1 MRRGISSA
9 PDKVIIAGVGGSLDK
24 NAVLTALS
32 DRLTPHFT
40 TATYIQII
48 TPPPC
53 ITQTSNV
60 CLSEPPAGSIYSTPN
75 GATNGAGQR
84 PTLGRPP
91 AKRRLA
97 LDESDH
103 QYPIEGARTPRGKA
117 GGASGP
123 GLKSPK
129 TPKSPAEKTRYDTSL
144 GLLTKK
150 FVELLGQSSDGVI
163 DLNQAAE
170 VLKVQKR
177 RLYDITNVLEGVHL
191 IKKKSKNNI
200 QWMGCNLSEDG
211 GMLTSSQSLSSEL
224 SDLGQEE
231 RRLDE
236 LIQSCTL
243 DVQQMTEASHSHK
256 FAYVTYQDIRQLRNL
271 KDQTVIVVKAP
282 SETKLEVPDPQEGLS
297 VLLTSTK
304 GPIEVF
310 LCPEENNAS
319 SPVKNGS
326 PDVQGNSSPFLKVS
340 AESATGGSSK
350 DYVAPAPPAV
360 MVTNLS
366 PITSPFTSLL
376 LQTEDQIPSSLS
388 GLLEGHGAGPFVN
401 LSPPLLN
408 EDYMLSLDDNEGISD
423 LFDTYDFDKLP
434 LEELMC
440 PSYLPDY

>member
-243 DVQQMTEASHSHK
+243 DVQQMTEASHSLK

-326 PDVQGNSSPFLKVS
+326 PDAQGNSSPFLKVS
-340 AESATGGSSK
+340 AESATGGSSE

-408 EDYMLSLDDNEGISD
+408 EDYMLSLDENEGISD

-440 PSYLPDY
+440 PSM

>member
-1 MRRGISSA
+1 
-9 PDKVIIAGVGGSLDK
+9 
-24 NAVLTALS
+24 
-32 DRLTPHFT
+32 
-40 TATYIQII
+40 
-48 TPPPC
+48 
-53 ITQTSNV
+53 
-60 CLSEPPAGSIYSTPN
+60 
-75 GATNGAGQR
+75 
-84 PTLGRPP
+84 
-91 AKRRLA
+91 
-97 LDESDH
+97 
-103 QYPIEGARTPRGKA
+103 
-117 GGASGP
+117 
-123 GLKSPK
+123 
-129 TPKSPAEKTRYDTSL
+129 
-144 GLLTKK
+144 
-150 FVELLGQSSDGVI
+150 FVELLGQSSDGVV

-211 GMLTSSQSLSSEL
+211 VTLTSSQSLSSEL

-256 FAYVTYQDIRQLRNL
+256 FAYVTYQDIRHLRHL

-310 LCPEENNAS
+310 LCPEENAS
-319 SPVKNGS
+319 SPVKNGG

-340 AESATGGSSK
+340 AESATGGGGN
-350 DYVAPAPPAV
+350 DYVAPAPSAV

-408 EDYMLSLDDNEGISD
+408 EDYMLSLEDDEGISD

-440 PSYLPDY
+440 PSM